1 MRILDILTQQ
11 EKEITAI
18 LMNMGPYHYTP
29 IKYTNADRARD
40 IIYRAVERLR
50 GNSTAQIYIFFDID
64 FDGLAS
70 GYLMWTMLKIL
81 GQCNPLNIIP
91 IINRERK
98 HGVNDDI
105 VETINNNPNVVLTII
120 VDSSTNMPEIFTK
133 LNCDCVII
141 DHHDVEIASNL
152 LNGYTQGGEYTIVN
166 NNIDSI
172 ECKSA
177 TEVVYEFWQIYSP
190 DVLADL
196 QLEEWVAVSLYSDVI
211 HTYTEQNLWFTS
223 FLRNL
228 RPNCDIR
235 RIIEPLGLIENLNG
249 KNCLTRN
256 SISFQLVPLINSC
269 MRMQSGPELVN
280 TILYRPHMLP
290 TFKSCVTKQKEIVEA
305 LLKTAKI
312 QNYNDVILAQL
323 DATEQQVRP
332 RTVMDQL
339 RAQKQNRALLGLSPS
354 LLAGF
359 NGLIA
364 TKISNAENSV
374 TLVYSQVVEDGKAL
388 FKGSIRTQGKY
399 KNINLRALLMQKEGW
414 TASGHSDAFG
424 FSFDLSR
431 GDARIMAAD
440 VASTLALSAQT
451 ATHITR
457 IPLADYNFF
466 QSLANTINEE
476 AINDTLRIA
485 ELNNL
490 KALSDRYY
498 FEFTVGAGF
507 IKPEAV
513 KFSRSITEYT
523 IIGAGLLKFKL
534 TCYDEE
540 MPDFNVGEKYEVYL
554 EGTDGYAV
562 LGNISRLT

>member
-1 MRILDILTQQ
+1 MRIMDILTYEEQQ
-11 EKEITAI
+11 ITDR
-18 LMNMGPYHYTP
+18 LMNFGPYTYTP
-29 IKYTNADRARD
+29 IKYTNADHAHD
-40 IIYRAVERLR
+40 IIYRAVDKLRL
-50 GNSTAQIYIFFDID
+50 NMKSKIYIFFDID
-64 FDGLAS
+64 FDGVAS
-70 GYLMWTMLKIL
+70 GYIMWTMLKVL
-81 GQCNPLNIIP
+81 CQCNPLNIVP
-91 IINRERK
+91 VINRERK
-98 HGVNDDI
+98 HGVNDSI
-105 VETINNNPNVVLTII
+105 IETINNDTDAVLTII
-120 VDSSTNMPEIFTK
+120 VDSSTNLTDIFTK

-141 DHHDVEIASNL
+141 DHHDLEVDISL
-152 LNGYTQGGEYTIVN
+152 LNGYTAGGEYTIVN

-177 TEVVYEFWQIYSP
+177 TEVVYEFWQNYSP

-235 RIIEPLGLIENLNG
+235 RIIEPLGLVENLNG

-280 TILYRPHMLP
+280 SILYRPHTLP
-290 TFKSCVTKQKEIVEA
+290 TYKSHVLKQKEIVEA

-323 DATEQQVRP
+323 DATRPAVRP
-332 RTVMDQL
+332 GNLLTQMQ
-339 RAQKQNRALLGLSPS
+339 AQKQNRALLGLSDS
-354 LLAGF
+354 LLSGF
-359 NGLIA
+359 NGLLA
-364 TKISNAENSV
+364 TKISNVENSV
-374 TLVYSQVVEDGKAL
+374 TLVYSKVVENGNSYY
-388 FKGSIRTQGKY
+388 KGSIRTQGRY
-399 KNINLRALLMQKEGW
+399 KDINLRGLLMNKTGW

-424 FSFDLSR
+424 FTYDLSN
-431 GDARIMAAD
+431 GDERSMAAD
-440 VASTLALSAQT
+440 VASTLTQLNQGS
-451 ATHITR
+451 THVTR

-466 QSLANTINEE
+466 NTLANTMNEE
-476 AINDTLRIA
+476 AINDILRVA

-490 KALSDRYY
+490 KTLSDRYY
-498 FEFTVGAGF
+498 FEITIGAGF
-507 IKPEAV
+507 VKPEPV
-513 KFSRSITEYT
+513 KYSKSITEY
-523 IIGAGLLKFKL
+523 ILIGAGPLKFKL

-540 MPDFNVGEKYEVYL
+540 MPNFNTGETYEVYL